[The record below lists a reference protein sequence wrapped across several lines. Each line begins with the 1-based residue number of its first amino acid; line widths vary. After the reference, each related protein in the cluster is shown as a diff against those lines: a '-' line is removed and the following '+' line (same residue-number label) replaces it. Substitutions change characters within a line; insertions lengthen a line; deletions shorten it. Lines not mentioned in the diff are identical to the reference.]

1 MTGYVIAQIDVT
13 DQAAYDEYK
22 QQVPATVAAYG
33 GEFVVRGGAMDVL
46 EGEAPYPRL
55 VIVKFPSV
63 EQARRWYESAE
74 YAGPLALRK
83 SASRGNLFL
92 VEGA

>member
-13 DQAAYDEYK
+13 DQAAYEEYR

-33 GEFVVRGGAMDVL
+33 GEFVVRGGAMEVL
-46 EGEAPYPRL
+46 EGEAIYPR
-55 VIVKFPSV
+55 IVVVRFPSV
-63 EQARRWYESAE
+63 DQARRWYESAE

-83 SASRGNLFL
+83 SASKGYLLL